1 MSAEE
6 RNPAIATIGLGRR
19 YGGNW
24 AVRHLEMNV
33 PRGAVYGFLGL
44 NGAGKTTTIRLLL
57 GLLSKDEGSVSVL
70 GFDPWRQG
78 AKMRESV
85 GFVPDNPTFYEW
97 MTVPQLEAFV
107 AHHRKG
113 RWDFDHATRLRQVL
127 ELPPGQ
133 PVGTFSKGQRAKTA
147 LLLALAFRPELLV
160 LDEPAG
166 GLDPIMRRQLVESLL
181 SEYVGEGNT
190 VLISSHLINEI
201 SGLVDHVGLLKNGE
215 MLYSGPA
222 QELSDRIQRFRMSFE
237 GEPPAIDLPGVLSS
251 RRNGREIEL
260 VVDTRKTPDPVK
272 SIAYSQ
278 APAVAAERLNL
289 EDIFVATMTAK
300 ESLA

>member
-1 MSAEE
+1 MSANE
-6 RNPAIATIGLGRR
+6 RSSAIATNRLGRR
-19 YGGNW
+19 YGRTW
-24 AVRHLEMNV
+24 AVRHLDMNV

-44 NGAGKTTTIRLLL
+44 NGAGKTTTIRMLL
-57 GLLSKDEGSVSVL
+57 GMLSKDEGSVSVL

-78 AKMRESV
+78 ARMRETV

-113 RWDFDHATRLRQVL
+113 RWDFGHATRLRQLL
-127 ELPPGQ
+127 ELPPEQ
-133 PVGTFSKGQRAKTA
+133 PVGTFSKGQRAKAA

-201 SGLVDHVGLLKNGE
+201 SGLVDHVGLLKNGQ
-215 MLYSGPA
+215 MLYDGPS
-222 QELSDRIQRFRMSFE
+222 QQLSDRIQRFRMTFE
-237 GEPPAIDLPGVLSS
+237 GEPPPIDVPGMLSS

-260 VVDTRKTPDPVK
+260 IVDTQKTADPAKAIV
-272 SIAYSQ
+272 AAQ
-278 APAVAAERLNL
+278 AHAVVAERLNL
-289 EDIFVATMTAK
+289 EDLFVAAMTAK
-300 ESLA
+300 ESFA